1 MYSEK
6 VMCHF
11 RKPKHAGEIKD
22 ADGIGQV
29 GNPACG
35 DVMKVQ
41 IKVKGNKIADARFQT
56 FGCCA
61 AIASSDAVCELVRGK
76 TLEQAESL
84 SRQDI
89 VEFLGGLPDLKVHCS
104 ILGTEALKKAID
116 DYRGK
121 AKVRRPKPKSK

>member
-11 RKPKHAGEIKD
+11 RKPRHAGEIRD
-22 ADGIGQV
+22 ADGTGQV
-29 GNPACG
+29 GNAACG
-35 DVMKVQ
+35 DVMRVQ
-41 IKVKGNKIADARFQT
+41 IKVKDGKIVDAKFQT

-76 TLEQAESL
+76 RLGEASRL

-89 VEFLGGLPDLKVHCS
+89 VEYLGGLPDFKVHCS
-104 ILGTEALKKAID
+104 ILGTEALKKAIQN
-116 DYRGK
+116 YKERCG
-121 AKVRRPKPKSK
+121 RSKLK

>member
-11 RKPKHAGEIKD
+11 RKPKHAGEIKG
-22 ADGIGQV
+22 ADGVGQV

-41 IKVKGNKIADARFQT
+41 IKVKDNKIVDAKFQT

-76 TLEQAESL
+76 TLDVALKL

-89 VEFLGGLPDLKVHCS
+89 VEYLGGLPDLKVHCS
-104 ILGTEALKKAID
+104 ILGTEALKKAVQ
-116 DYRGK
+116 DYKDKGK
-121 AKVRRPKPKSK
+121 KSKPK